1 MRGGAGGRVSSSRWN
16 SRALGS
22 HSNTG
27 LPWRGKKKKKNFETE
42 IWRVTAVGPGHVFH
56 SPGTSKTV
64 WEESEDTCWSGV
76 ASPLVPTAY
85 AASTPTCP
93 LEQIRCLPSSLSCGH
108 SGHFQCLLRERSV
121 EALRVERI

>member
-1 MRGGAGGRVSSSRWN
+1 MRGGVGRVSSSRWN

-27 LPWRGKKKKKNFETE
+27 LEGKKKKKPNFETE
-42 IWRVTAVGPGHVFH
+42 IWRVAAVGPGHVFH

-93 LEQIRCLPSSLSCGH
+93 LEQIRCLLPLCPVATQDISS
-108 SGHFQCLLRERSV
+108 V
-121 EALRVERI
+121 Y

>member
-1 MRGGAGGRVSSSRWN
+1 MGQEGVSPRPGGTPGLWGLIQIQAFPGGEKQK
-16 SRALGS
+16 
-22 HSNTG
+22 T
-27 LPWRGKKKKKNFETE
+27 KNFETE